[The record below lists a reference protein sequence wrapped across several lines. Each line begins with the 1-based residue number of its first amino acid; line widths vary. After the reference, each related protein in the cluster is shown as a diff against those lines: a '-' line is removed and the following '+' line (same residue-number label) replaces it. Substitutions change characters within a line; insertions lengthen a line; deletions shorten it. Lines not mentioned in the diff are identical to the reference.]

1 MKGGKKR
8 VDVDLKEEPG
18 HWSTRMPLFARLST
32 KDKISFFKYL
42 AVMTEAGIPLEKAL
56 IAIHNQARNVVMHR
70 VLHIL
75 LNDVASGEF
84 LSTSLR
90 KMPKIFEPLH
100 TGLVE
105 VGESSGTLP
114 GSLYRIAEQLEKSH
128 DLKGKVR
135 AAMLYPLI
143 VILVTGAVG
152 AYLVFFLL
160 PQITPLFVSLNVEL
174 PFATRAVL
182 YLSAFVLHNYIVL
195 SALSVALAVA
205 GTLLLRVR
213 SVRYAADRALL
224 LVPVLGLLIKRVQV
238 TQFAS
243 VTGTLTKSGITIV
256 EAFRIAS
263 STMTNLVY
271 KDALARISDGLQEGA
286 NIGTYLAKHRELF
299 PPFVTQMISV
309 GEETGKLDDSFL
321 FIASF
326 SEKEVDEQVKALTT
340 VLEPLLMVVIGGVV
354 GFIAVAIISPIYEI
368 TKGVQPG
375 GV

>member
-1 MKGGKKR
+1 MLGGKKR
-8 VDVDLKEEPG
+8 VGMDLKEEPG
-18 HWSTRMPLFARLST
+18 HWSTRMPLGARLSV

-105 VGESSGTLP
+105 VGENSGTLP
-114 GSLYRIAEQLEKSH
+114 GALYRITEHLEKSH
-128 DLKGKVR
+128 ELTGKVR
-135 AAMLYPLI
+135 NAMLYPLI
-143 VILVTGAVG
+143 ILLATGAVAG
-152 AYLVFFLL
+152 YLVFFLL
-160 PQITPLFVSLNVEL
+160 PQITPLFTSLNVEL

-182 YLSAFVLHNYIVL
+182 FISKFALDNIIVL
-195 SALSVALAVA
+195 SALLVA
-205 GTLLLRVR
+205 GLVAGVMLLRVKG
-213 SVRYAADRALL
+213 VRRLADRALL
-224 LVPVLGLLIKRVQV
+224 HVPVLGILLKRVQL

-263 STMTNLVY
+263 TTMTNLVY
-271 KDALARISDGLQEGA
+271 KEALASISESVQEGA

-309 GEETGKLDDSFL
+309 GEETGKLDESFL
-321 FIASF
+321 FIATF
-326 SEKEVDEQVKALTT
+326 SEKEVDDQVKTLTT
-340 VLEPLLMVVIGGVV
+340 VLEPLLMIVIGGLV

-368 TKGVQPG
+368 TKGIQPG
-375 GV
+375 M